1 MEDLKEIKDFFYKY
15 NVKISKVKI
24 FFVIALSILSVV
36 INICLP
42 LITQKIVDDGLI
54 RKVYSVVVFWCLI
67 FTLFFVIQIIM
78 SNGKLLAEETAHCFR
93 RFLRSTA
100 FYFR

>member
-78 SNGKLLAEETAHCFR
+78 SNGKLLAEETACYFR

>member
-78 SNGKLLAEETAHCFR
+78 SNGKLLAEETARYFR

>member
-67 FTLFFVIQIIM
+67 FTLFFVIQIIIL
-78 SNGKLLAEETAHCFR
+78 NFAL
-93 RFLRSTA
+93 
-100 FYFR
+100 